1 MFALYLC
8 TSVAPKLTALTAKYY
23 LLFQCNIFQRSMHH
37 ALLFC
42 AYKHKHLGLK
52 LAFQWGWVFFL
63 VFFIGFFFCAICC
76 RQRTVSWSSEKSEQQ
91 LQWGRARW
99 SKLISELHI
108 TDLCQKHTE
117 QQKWVFR
124 VLFVVFSVFFM
135 DAECRSLGPDDLLSK
150 RVTRVSWE
158 VDQLRRRRARLIIHI
173 LPQGKKLFIAV
184 VRHSTGFYMIIL

>member
-8 TSVAPKLTALTAKYY
+8 TSAAPKLTALTAKYY
-23 LLFQCNIFQRSMHH
+23 LLFQCNIFRRSMHH

-42 AYKHKHLGLK
+42 VYKHKHLGLK
-52 LAFQWGWVFFL
+52 LAFQWGV
-63 VFFIGFFFCAICC
+63 FFFCAICC

-91 LQWGRARW
+91 LQWGRTRW

-117 QQKWVFR
+117 PQKWVFSG
-124 VLFVVFSVFFM
+124 FVCCFFSVFFM

-173 LPQGKKLFIAV
+173 LPRGKKLFIAV
-184 VRHSTGFYMIIL
+184 VRHSTGFYIITL